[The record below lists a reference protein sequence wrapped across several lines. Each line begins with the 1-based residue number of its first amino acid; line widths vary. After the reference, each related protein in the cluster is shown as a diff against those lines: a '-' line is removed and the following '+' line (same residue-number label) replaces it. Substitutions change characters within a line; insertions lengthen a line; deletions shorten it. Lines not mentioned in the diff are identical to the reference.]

1 MEINFVKRQ
10 RLSGV
15 WNGVIIG
22 MGISYILAG
31 LILGILPLVMGIGL
45 EYFQRK
51 RLDNPRWPF
60 LINELA
66 AKTPGYA

>member
-1 MEINFVKRQ
+1 MEINFIKRQ

-51 RLDNPRWPF
+51 RLD
-60 LINELA
+60 
-66 AKTPGYA
+66 KTS